1 MSLILDEH
9 REYLSDQTRLAL
21 FRKAIGKV
29 VKPGD
34 VVVDLGCGSG
44 ILGLFAC
51 QAGAARVYAID
62 DGGIID
68 VARQV
73 AAANGF
79 GDRITHLRGHSTQVE
94 LPEKADVL
102 LADQIGN
109 FGFEA
114 GVFEFFRDGGA
125 RMLKRGGK
133 AIPRRIDFWLAPVS
147 YPQAFRNTEF
157 WATPRAGFD
166 FGLAGT
172 IAKNTGYPLD
182 FAPARFL
189 GRPARL
195 ASADPLDAPPTF
207 KGEVSIKITTPST
220 LHGLAGFFSAELAPG
235 VTMTNSP
242 LSAHPITRRRVF
254 FPIDKPVR
262 VSTGDRVAISMSI
275 THAQTLVSWRIEVAG
290 PTGGIKLR
298 SAHSTLRGML
308 LTPGDL
314 RKSRPDFV
322 PTLTPW
328 GEARR
333 TVIALFDGRRT
344 VAEIERE
351 LLAHHPELF
360 PAPAAAAN
368 FVAEVVIPYGGDGS
382 IAAPKDTGS

>member
-9 REYLSDQTRLAL
+9 REYLSDEIRLAL

-34 VVVDLGCGSG
+34 VVIDLGCGTG

-51 QAGAARVYAID
+51 QAGARRVYAIEA
-62 DGGIID
+62 GGMIE
-68 VARQV
+68 VARQI

-79 GDRITHLRGHSTQVE
+79 ADRIVHVHGSSIRVN

-102 LADQIGN
+102 LADQIGH

-114 GVFEFFRDGGA
+114 GVLEFFRDGAA

-133 AIPRRIDFWLAPVS
+133 SIPRRIDLWVAPVS
-147 YPQAFRNTEF
+147 YPHAFRNAEF
-157 WATPRAGFD
+157 WATRRAGFD
-166 FGLAGT
+166 FGPARA

-182 FAPARFL
+182 FATAKFL

-195 ASADPLDAPPTF
+195 ASIDPLDPPPTF
-207 KGEVSIKITTPST
+207 KGELSIAVTASGRF
-220 LHGLAGFFSAELAPG
+220 HGLAGFFSAELAPG
-235 VTMTNSP
+235 VIMTNSP
-242 LSAHPITRRRVF
+242 LAPNRIKRRCVF
-254 FPIDKPVR
+254 FPVTEPVR
-262 VSTGDRVAISMSI
+262 VATGDRVRVSMSI
-275 THAQTLVSWRIEVAG
+275 TYEQTLVAWRIEVSG
-290 PTGGIKLR
+290 RSGVVKLR

-308 LTPGDL
+308 LTPTDL

-322 PTLTPW
+322 PRVTPW

-333 TVIALFDGRRT
+333 TVIDLFDGRRT

-351 LLAHHPELF
+351 LLQRHPGLF
-360 PAPAAAAN
+360 PAAADAAY
-368 FVAEVVIPYGGDGS
+368 FVAEVVIPYGGDGDGPGN
-382 IAAPKDTGS
+382 AER